1 MNRTTTSSSPP
12 EGSALGQGLNR
23 LVAAAV
29 VNQNFCRLLLSKP
42 AQALAKGY
50 QGEEFELDHEE
61 ADLVLSIRANDLT
74 DFARQLVNL
83 HECQKRKKR
92 RGGSGSWVPTQYS
105 SVVLESE

>member
-1 MNRTTTSSSPP
+1 MNRTSTPNNAPP
-12 EGSALGQGLNR
+12 GSAPGQGLNR

-50 QGEEFELDHEE
+50 QGEEFMLDHAE
-61 ADLVLSIRANDLT
+61 ADLVLSIRATDLT
-74 DFARQLVNL
+74 DFARQLVNS
-83 HECQKRKKR
+83 HDCQTRKKR
-92 RGGSGSWVPTQYS
+92 RGGSGNWVPTQYS

>member
-1 MNRTTTSSSPP
+1 MNRTITTTNAPP
-12 EGSALGQGLNR
+12 ASALGQGLNR

-42 AQALAKGY
+42 AQALARGY
-50 QGEEFELDHEE
+50 QGEEFELDHDE

-83 HECQKRKKR
+83 HECQTRKKR
-92 RGGSGSWVPTQYS
+92 CGGSGNWVPTQYS